1 LRAAPGDA
9 REKWARDLAAMPDG
23 PRRRAAISGFY
34 KLLVQF
40 DPEAAA
46 KAIDAI
52 KDEKSLRL
60 ALGPRSMPYLAL
72 RCRQWRNWL
81 LACRIGQPESAIMLR
96 TSCRNGTNRSGCR
109 HSIHLKIKG
118 YF

>member
-9 REKWARDLAAMPDG
+9 RKKWARDLAAMPDG

-60 ALGPRSMPYLAL
+60 ALGAAVDAVPGFA
-72 RCRQWRNWL
+72 
-81 LACRIGQPESAIMLR
+81 AAV
-96 TSCRNGTNRSGCR
+96 NGGTGS
-109 HSIHLKIKG
+109 
-118 YF
+118 